1 MTIAKV
7 VCVSSRLT
15 LQVLRSASR
24 QHLVFHINCLVGW
37 FSQLLEVRVLIGVHV
52 RELSRCPERNVAF
65 HGRARSLTI

>member
-24 QHLVFHINCLVGW
+24 QHLVFHIDCLVSW
-37 FSQLLEVRVLIGVHV
+37 LSQLLEVCVLIGVHV
-52 RELSRCPERNVAF
+52 RELSRGSECNVAF
-65 HGRARSLTI
+65 HGRA